1 MRTNKACP
9 RWTGEEEEEC
19 PENINVAM
27 TLEDEEKLDKK
38 LDDNNEESLV
48 NVTGTKIKF
57 SEKVLRHAEE
67 MRRKAVQI
75 KIPKVNKINRLVFRP
90 ANFFASNWLSLVL
103 TLYHAYRMSLNLER
117 EEELEL
123 ANIVIIWTP
132 KHINQ
137 PREGERIQLS
147 LSVPSWKIFSMSS
160 VLCPK
165 LRPSCFPCPSK
176 LLQIIMMLSRD
187 PWIYRA

>member
-75 KIPKVNKINRLVFRP
+75 KIPKVNI
-90 ANFFASNWLSLVL
+90 
-103 TLYHAYRMSLNLER
+103 
-117 EEELEL
+117 
-123 ANIVIIWTP
+123 
-132 KHINQ
+132 INQ
-137 PREGERIQLS
+137 AKYMYSDLPIFLLRIG
-147 LSVPSWKIFSMSS
+147 
-160 VLCPK
+160 
-165 LRPSCFPCPSK
+165 
-176 LLQIIMMLSRD
+176 
-187 PWIYRA
+187 

>member
-75 KIPKVNKINRLVFRP
+75 KIPKVNIINRLVAP
-90 ANFFASNWLSLVL
+90 
-103 TLYHAYRMSLNLER
+103 
-117 EEELEL
+117 
-123 ANIVIIWTP
+123 
-132 KHINQ
+132 
-137 PREGERIQLS
+137 
-147 LSVPSWKIFSMSS
+147 FSEQQHT
-160 VLCPK
+160 
-165 LRPSCFPCPSK
+165 F
-176 LLQIIMMLSRD
+176 
-187 PWIYRA
+187 